1 MTFIKFVGI
10 KEDLFNIEAEVV
22 AVIPTKSNDSSQKL
36 RLVDGSKFS
45 SQRGLS

>member
-22 AVIPTKSNDSSQKL
+22 AVIPTKSNDSS
-36 RLVDGSKFS
+36 
-45 SQRGLS
+45 